1 MLFVK
6 KVQHAE
12 AERDRAEK
20 ERSDLLSGWRAQ
32 TETWF
37 ATAVRRAAQLGHF
50 GAIRRN
56 CAQFAAQFSDAS
68 PAPSQGDEM
77 REKLLADWGAAE
89 AARGELAAAH
99 EGIGET
105 AKAHAAALAE
115 AAAREVALEIE
126 KAKLEDDGEAT
137 RAELLGAREELGRQ
151 AAAFKQMQHECGT
164 LRARDEVNRAQLQ
177 ELGASAAQGRELGE
191 SANMS
196 LLKVKEQQLRERQEA
211 KQLAEE
217 HSRLEKELHLSKA
230 VCERVRAEA
239 AAEHAGLLEAQAKLE
254 IAEESLVA
262 LQRENKVLVAAV
274 ENTQLPYSQ
283 PPTAPSTV
291 ERLGAPSYVA

>member
-37 ATAVRRAAQLGHF
+37 ATAVRRA
-50 GAIRRN
+50 IRRN
-56 CAQFAAQFSDAS
+56 SPRNFLTPA

-151 AAAFKQMQHECGT
+151 AAAFKQTQHECGT

-196 LLKVKEQQLRERQEA
+196 LLKVKEEQLRERQEA

-262 LQRENKVLVAAV
+262 LQRENKVLVMQAERFGGA
-274 ENTQLPYSQ
+274 EPFSAG
-283 PPTAPSTV
+283 PTAPSTV

>member
-1 MLFVK
+1 
-6 KVQHAE
+6 
-12 AERDRAEK
+12 
-20 ERSDLLSGWRAQ
+20 
-32 TETWF
+32 
-37 ATAVRRAAQLGHF
+37 
-50 GAIRRN
+50 
-56 CAQFAAQFSDAS
+56 
-68 PAPSQGDEM
+68 M

-126 KAKLEDDGEAT
+126 KAKLEDNGEAT

-151 AAAFKQMQHECGT
+151 AAAFKQTQHECGT

-274 ENTQLPYSQ
+274 ENTQLPYSAAADGAVDGR
-283 PPTAPSTV
+283 APRRAVLCRMRRARGGGTDDACV
-291 ERLGAPSYVA
+291 CGERARGVSAWAVKSLTNLTTLP

>member
-37 ATAVRRAAQLGHF
+37 ATAVRRAAQP

-56 CAQFAAQFSDAS
+56 SAQFGAQFSDAG

-151 AAAFKQMQHECGT
+151 AAAFKQTQHECGT

-196 LLKVKEQQLRERQEA
+196 LLKVKEEQLRERQAA

-262 LQRENKVLVAAV
+262 LQRENKVLVMQA
-274 ENTQLPYSQ
+274 ENTAAPS
-283 PPTAPSTV
+283 PSRRPTAPSTV

>member
-1 MLFVK
+1 
-6 KVQHAE
+6 
-12 AERDRAEK
+12 
-20 ERSDLLSGWRAQ
+20 
-32 TETWF
+32 
-37 ATAVRRAAQLGHF
+37 
-50 GAIRRN
+50 
-56 CAQFAAQFSDAS
+56 
-68 PAPSQGDEM
+68 M

-105 AKAHAAALAE
+105 AKVHAAALAE

-151 AAAFKQMQHECGT
+151 AAAFKQTQHECGT

>member
-1 MLFVK
+1 
-6 KVQHAE
+6 
-12 AERDRAEK
+12 
-20 ERSDLLSGWRAQ
+20 
-32 TETWF
+32 
-37 ATAVRRAAQLGHF
+37 
-50 GAIRRN
+50 
-56 CAQFAAQFSDAS
+56 
-68 PAPSQGDEM
+68 
-77 REKLLADWGAAE
+77 
-89 AARGELAAAH
+89 
-99 EGIGET
+99 
-105 AKAHAAALAE
+105 
-115 AAAREVALEIE
+115 
-126 KAKLEDDGEAT
+126 
-137 RAELLGAREELGRQ
+137 
-151 AAAFKQMQHECGT
+151 MQHECGT

-196 LLKVKEQQLRERQEA
+196 LLKVKEEQLRERQEA

-274 ENTQLPYSQ
+274 ENTRSRTRSRRRRRRRSSASARRPMSHEARAAAGPRRRVWGESQ
-283 PPTAPSTV
+283 RGFSV
-291 ERLGAPSYVA
+291 GRKKSD

>member
-1 MLFVK
+1 
-6 KVQHAE
+6 
-12 AERDRAEK
+12 
-20 ERSDLLSGWRAQ
+20 
-32 TETWF
+32 
-37 ATAVRRAAQLGHF
+37 
-50 GAIRRN
+50 
-56 CAQFAAQFSDAS
+56 
-68 PAPSQGDEM
+68 
-77 REKLLADWGAAE
+77 
-89 AARGELAAAH
+89 
-99 EGIGET
+99 
-105 AKAHAAALAE
+105 
-115 AAAREVALEIE
+115 
-126 KAKLEDDGEAT
+126 
-137 RAELLGAREELGRQ
+137 
-151 AAAFKQMQHECGT
+151 MQHECGT

-196 LLKVKEQQLRERQEA
+196 LLKVKEEQLRERQEA

-262 LQRENKVLVAAV
+262 LQRENKVLVMQAERFGGA
-274 ENTQLPYSQ
+274 EPFSAG
-283 PPTAPSTV
+283 PTAPSTV